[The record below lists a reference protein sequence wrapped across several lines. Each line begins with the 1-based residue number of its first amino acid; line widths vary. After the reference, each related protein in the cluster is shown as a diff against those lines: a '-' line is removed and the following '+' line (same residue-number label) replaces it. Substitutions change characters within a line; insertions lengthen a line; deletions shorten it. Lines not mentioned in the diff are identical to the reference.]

1 MVLLLPVLYPR
12 ELLIVKQK
20 MHPQNG
26 HELMYSAILKLV
38 TLAMVSVS
46 VGLHSEIKHER
57 LLPIQTRASQTA
69 VLGLTTT
76 SV

>member
-12 ELLIVKQK
+12 ELFNVKQK

-26 HELMYSAILKLV
+26 HELMYSAMLKLV

-46 VGLHSEIKHER
+46 VGLHSEIKH

-69 VLGLTTT
+69 ALGLTTT